1 MSQYKLVPV
10 EPNKAALI
18 GEFKFKITETCPQ
31 CFYEEPRDD
40 CEICE
45 GANNYQREI
54 TVPWATT
61 KEIHRAMLESA
72 PAVNDQSHQGLIDEL
87 AEALRAILTFV
98 YSDTVA
104 CHGDKC
110 RELVC
115 RSCFPEEEAEE
126 NAAFAREYE
135 AKCRQTLAKYDAAKG
150 GA

>member
-45 GANNYQREI
+45 GANSYQREI
-54 TVPWATT
+54 TVPWDTT
-61 KEIHRAMLESA
+61 KEMYRAMLEAA
-72 PAVNDQSHQGLIDEL
+72 PVVNGHNQVARIAELEAEVGILMEDRARIDWLADPRNHIGNVSLPVAIVEKNLSSLRDAIDE
-87 AEALRAILTFV
+87 AM
-98 YSDTVA
+98 
-104 CHGDKC
+104 
-110 RELVC
+110 
-115 RSCFPEEEAEE
+115 
-126 NAAFAREYE
+126 
-135 AKCRQTLAKYDAAKG
+135 KG